1 MSILTLSPA
10 WRALEAHHEI
20 MRQQSL
26 CNLFAQDTQRFNK
39 FSLQF
44 NNILLD
50 YSKHPINTQ
59 TVDLLLSLARQQDL
73 SNAITRMFQ
82 GDKVNDTEDRAAL
95 HSALRQENSV
105 TVDGFNV
112 MPNIKKVL
120 AKMDQFVTAVQQG
133 KLRGYSGQPFTD
145 VVNIG
150 IGGSNLGPA
159 MVTEALRSY
168 RSHHSLA
175 AHFISDIDSTHLS
188 EILQKLNPETTLF
201 IIASKTFTTQET
213 MINARAVQDWFLTH
227 GGTKRDTKNHFI
239 AVSSNPVEAEKF
251 GIHSDNLFEFWDWVG
266 GRYSLWSA
274 IGLPIALAIGMS
286 NFYLL
291 LAGARAMDQHFT
303 TTPLAENLPVM
314 LGLIG
319 IWQINFFGAQ
329 SHAILPY
336 DPALRNLPAYLQQLE
351 MESNGKRTDRN
362 GNEVDYMTGA
372 VIWGG
377 QGISSQHSFY
387 QLLHQGTQTIS
398 ADFLMSCK
406 SHHPANKNHKLLSL
420 AHYFAQTEAMMRGDN
435 GDQKNTQLTTKSSI
449 KQVTESSLKATSPHK
464 IIPGNRPTTSI
475 LFKQL
480 DPKTLGALI
489 ALYEHK
495 VFVQSVIWNINPF
508 DQWGVELGK
517 KLAGIILTELEES
530 APVTSHD
537 ASTNGLMNY
546 FKLNQ

>member
-10 WRALEAHHEI
+10 WRALEAHHKI
-20 MRQQSL
+20 MKQQSL

-59 TVDLLLSLARQQDL
+59 TVDLLLSLARQQDM
-73 SNAITRMFQ
+73 SGQIARMFD

-112 MPNIKKVL
+112 MPDIKKVL

-175 AHFISDIDSTHLS
+175 THFISDIDSTHLS

-227 GGTKRDTKNHFI
+227 GGTTKDTKNHFI

-336 DPALRNLPAYLQQLE
+336 DQSLRNLPAYLQQLE

-362 GNEVDYMTGA
+362 GNEVDYMTGV

-377 QGISSQHSFY
+377 QGINSQHSFY
-387 QLLHQGTQTIS
+387 QLLHQGTQIIS

-406 SHHPANKNHKLLSL
+406 SHHPANKNHKLSL
-420 AHYFAQTEAMMRGDN
+420 AHYFSQTEAMMRGDN
-435 GDQKNTQLTTKSSI
+435 GDEMNAQLTTKSFI
-449 KQVTESSLKATSPHK
+449 KQATKSSLEAKLPHK
-464 IIPGNRPTTSI
+464 IVPGNRPTTSI

-495 VFVQSVIWNINPF
+495 VFVQSVVWNINPF

-537 ASTNGLMNY
+537 ASTNGLINY
-546 FKLNQ
+546 YKLNQ